1 VTTLSKEW
9 CNWVGEQS
17 RVPPYIIAGSQSIYQ
32 DLTWQIPASL
42 LLNDTEMTP
51 ESIGFTP
58 TKIRMLKTHYE
69 NPETIAR
76 AKRDLDDR
84 LRDRKY
90 GSGVWDFRGVEK
102 KTTKQDY
109 CLTAGVIAYY
119 PPKGHTSIF
128 IRYRTVELIFR
139 YRADLI
145 FLRDVILPQFDLQ
158 TAPPDF
164 ITFSF
169 VNATIH
175 PMFYIMLLLEH
186 SKPLRL
192 LRRLEKENP
201 KFHHQ
206 VVRWTKIH
214 LEGGYKSYQTAARVQ
229 KFVDK
234 YPQDRRDLILN
245 AITDE

>member
-1 VTTLSKEW
+1 MTLEEEW
-9 CNWVGEQS
+9 CKWVAEQS
-17 RVPPYIIAGSQSIYQ
+17 RVEPYIIAGSQSIYQ
-32 DLTWQIPASL
+32 NLEWTIPASL
-42 LLNDTEMTP
+42 LLDNTTMTP

-76 AKRDLDDR
+76 AQKDLNDR
-84 LRDRKY
+84 LANRKY

-145 FLRDVILPQFDLQ
+145 FLRDVIFPQFDLN
-158 TAPPDF
+158 TAPPDT

-175 PMFYIMLLLEH
+175 PMFYVMLLLEH
-186 SKPLRL
+186 DKPRRL
-192 LRRLEKENP
+192 LRQLKKENP

-206 VVRWTKIH
+206 VDRWTKIH
-214 LEGGYKSYQTAARVQ
+214 LDGGYKSYQTAARVQ
-229 KFVDK
+229 KLVNT
-234 YPQDRRDLILN
+234 YPEEKIEYLRGALSK
-245 AITDE
+245 

>member
-1 VTTLSKEW
+1 MTKTLMQVWAK
-9 CNWVGEQS
+9 WVAEQS

-32 DLTWQIPASL
+32 NLEWTIPAKL
-42 LLNDTEMTP
+42 LLEDETMTP

-58 TKIRMLKTHYE
+58 TKIRMLRTHYE

-76 AKRDLDDR
+76 AQRDLNDR

-145 FLRDVILPQFDLQ
+145 FLREVILPQFDLS
-158 TAPPDF
+158 TAPPDTV
-164 ITFSF
+164 TFSF

-175 PMFYIMLLLEH
+175 PMFYVMLLLEH
-186 SKPLRL
+186 NTPKRL
-192 LRRLEKENP
+192 MRQLKEENP

-206 VVRWTKIH
+206 VERWTKIH
-214 LEGGYKSYQTAARVQ
+214 LDGGYKSYQTAARVQ
-229 KFVDK
+229 KFVNT
-234 YPQDRRDLILN
+234 YPEETRENIRSLL
-245 AITDE
+245 T

>member
-1 VTTLSKEW
+1 MNTLREL
-9 CNWVGEQS
+9 WVDWVAEQS
-17 RVPPYIIAGSQSIYQ
+17 EIPPYIVAGSQSIYQ
-32 DLTWQIPASL
+32 NLEWVIPAKVL
-42 LLNDTEMTP
+42 LEDEEMIP
-51 ESIGFTP
+51 QNIGFTD

-76 AKRDLDDR
+76 ARKDLDDR
-84 LRDRKY
+84 LANRKY
-90 GSGVWDFRGVEK
+90 GSGVWDFRGTQK

-119 PPKGHTSIF
+119 PPKKHTSIF

-158 TAPPDF
+158 TAPPDT

-175 PMFYIMLLLEH
+175 PMFYIMLLLDH
-186 SKPLRL
+186 PRPGRL
-192 LRRLEKENP
+192 LDNIEDCNP
-201 KFHHQ
+201 IFFKQ
-206 VVRWTKIH
+206 VRRWTLIH
-214 LEGGYKSYQTAARVQ
+214 LDGGYQKYQTAARVQ
-229 KFVDK
+229 KFINNQ
-234 YPQDRRDLILN
+234 YPVSRIKRLRSLL
-245 AITDE
+245 